1 MNIKPRTDV
10 SFLFS
15 GLGSGA
21 ANVAG
26 SNFLSDYAAIKNGSY
41 GKLMKAYYSETG
53 NASVNKLVKNSSK
66 NSQSAEDAKVLT
78 KIQSSTDSLKE
89 SADELLVT
97 GDKSVFAI
105 KDITTKDENGKETTE
120 KGYDTATIYKAVSKF
135 VDDYNDV
142 MKAVDE
148 TESKAIVD
156 RTATMGNASVQNMK
170 KLSEIG
176 ITVEEDGTLSIDKK
190 AFEKADMS
198 KVKNLFNKAGS
209 YGYTVS
215 AQASMINFAADQ
227 AATKASTYTGN
238 GTYGNAYNTG
248 NIFNTYF

>member
-1 MNIKPRTDV
+1 MNIKPRSDV

-15 GLGSGA
+15 SLGNGA

-26 SNFLSDYAAIKNGSY
+26 SSFLSDYAAIKNGSY

-53 NASVNKLVKNSSK
+53 NVSVNKLVKNSSK

-78 KIQSSTDSLKE
+78 KIQGSTDSLKE
-89 SADELLVT
+89 SADELLET
-97 GDKSVFAI
+97 GSKSVFAV
-105 KDITTKDENGKETTE
+105 KDITTKDENGKELTE
-120 KGYDTATIYKAVSKF
+120 KGYDTAAIYKAVSKF

-142 MKAVDE
+142 MKAVGE
-148 TESKAIVD
+148 TGNKSIVD

-170 KLSEIG
+170 RLSEIG

-198 KVKNLFNKAGS
+198 KVKSLFTGAGS

-227 AATKASTYTGN
+227 AAAKASTYTGSGN
-238 GTYGNAYNTG
+238 YGKAYNTG

>member
-89 SADELLVT
+89 SADELLEM
-97 GDKSVFAI
+97 GD
-105 KDITTKDENGKETTE
+105 
-120 KGYDTATIYKAVSKF
+120 DTAAIYKAVSKF

-148 TESKAIVD
+148 TGNKSIVD
-156 RTATMGNASVQNMK
+156 RTATMGNASVQNRK

-176 ITVEEDGTLSIDKK
+176 IIVEEDGTLSIDKK

-198 KVKNLFNKAGS
+198 KVKNLFTGAGS

>member
-1 MNIKPRTDV
+1 MNIKPRADV

-15 GLGSGA
+15 SLGSGA

-26 SNFLSDYAAIKNGSY
+26 SNFLGDYAAIKNGSY
-41 GKLMKAYYSETG
+41 AKLMKAYYSETG
-53 NASVNKLVKNSSK
+53 NASVNKLVKNASK
-66 NSQSAEDAKVLT
+66 DSQSAEDTKVLT
-78 KIQSSTDSLKE
+78 KIQGSTDALKE
-89 SADELLVT
+89 SADDLLET
-97 GDKSVFAI
+97 GSKSVFAI

-120 KGYDTATIYKAVSKF
+120 KGYDTAAIYKAVSKF

-148 TESKAIVD
+148 TENKSIVD
-156 RTATMGNASVQNMK
+156 RTATMGNASIQNMK

-190 AFEKADMS
+190 TFEKADMS
-198 KVKNLFNKAGS
+198 KVKNLFNGAGS

-227 AATKASTYTGN
+227 AATKASTYTGS